1 MSVAFYD
8 HARVYDA
15 SRDVIDAAMARVL
28 SSGRLDWG
36 PEVPAFEA
44 EFAAWLGALHV
55 VTVGSGTTALLVAL
69 LALGIGPGDEVITVP
84 NTDIACSSAIRF
96 AGARIVWVDVDPAT
110 RCMDPEVAEA
120 AITRRTKALMPVDL
134 YGHPADHPALRALAS
149 RHGLAIVEDACLAL
163 GAEVDG
169 MRVGT
174 FSDVTCFSFA
184 PTKHLG
190 AFGSAGACVTA
201 DADLAARI
209 ERLSAY
215 GQTRAQH
222 LQTFGDGGAMLHH
235 ETDGLNARMDELQ
248 AAVLR
253 AKLPTLEASLAARR
267 RQAERYGSGLAET
280 GLDLPGEYGDAI
292 HAWRNY
298 VIETED
304 RDGLRERLSERG
316 IGTNTPY
323 APPMHLQPVYANLG
337 YRAGDFPVAERSC
350 ARLLGLPLGPHLT
363 EADIGTVIEVVR
375 ACL

>member
-8 HARVYDA
+8 HARVYAA
-15 SRDVIDAAMARVL
+15 SRDAIDAAMARVL
-28 SSGRLDWG
+28 TSGRLDWG

-44 EFAAWLGALHV
+44 EFAEWLGARNV
-55 VTVGSGTTALLVAL
+55 VTVGSGTAALLAAL
-69 LALGIGPGDEVITVP
+69 LALEIGPGDEVITVP

-96 AGARIVWVDVDPAT
+96 AGAKIVWVDVDPVT
-110 RCMDPEVAEA
+110 RCMDPAAAEA
-120 AITRRTKALMPVDL
+120 AVTPRTRALMPVDL
-134 YGHPADHPALRALAS
+134 YGHPADHPALRDLAR

-163 GAEVDG
+163 GAEVG
-169 MRVGT
+169 GLKVGT

-190 AFGSAGACVTA
+190 AFGSAGACVTE
-201 DADLAARI
+201 DAEIAARI

-215 GQTRAQH
+215 GQSRARH
-222 LQTFGDGGAMLHH
+222 LQTFGGGGAMLHH

-253 AKLPTLEASLAARR
+253 AKLPMLAATLADRR
-267 RQAERYGSGLAET
+267 RQAERYGTGLAGT
-280 GLDLPGEYGDAI
+280 GVDLPRVHGDVV

-298 VIETED
+298 VIETDD
-304 RDGLRERLSERG
+304 RDDLRAQLAERG

-323 APPMHLQPVYANLG
+323 APPMHVQPVYADLG
-337 YRAGDFPVAERSC
+337 YGAGRFPFAERSC

-363 EADIGTVIEVVR
+363 DADIDTVIEAVR
-375 ACL
+375 ASL